1 MTPERTAERRYLAV
15 SAPDGTWTVVDH
27 TAPHTYTQVCAVVA
41 PDQPDDLPGTAA
53 GRRAHH
59 LAAALNAMPEATP

>member
-1 MTPERTAERRYLAV
+1 MTPERRYYATQ
-15 SAPDGTWTVVDH
+15 APDGTWTVVDH
-27 TAPHTYTQVCAVVA
+27 TAPHAYAQVCSVVA
-41 PDQPDDLPGTAA
+41 PGCAAGDLPGAAA